1 MTFVKHKNH
10 KYLISFSIIEND
22 KQTNYS
28 RVVILYNKIT
38 SEESLY
44 QLEGCI
50 RDNFYNKGIIKE
62 LNSFLNSKCTI
73 NGFSYL
79 GKTEESVTKFL

>member
-1 MTFVKHKNH
+1 MTFFKHKNH

-62 LNSFLNSKCTI
+62 LNSFLNSKCII
-73 NGFSYL
+73 NAFSYL

>member
-1 MTFVKHKNH
+1 MTFFKHKNH

-28 RVVILYNKIT
+28 RIVILYNKIT

-62 LNSFLNSKCTI
+62 LSSFLNSKCTI
-73 NGFSYL
+73 NTFSYL
-79 GKTEESVTKFL
+79 GKTEEAVTKFL

>member
-1 MTFVKHKNH
+1 MTFFKHKNH

-62 LNSFLNSKCTI
+62 LKSFLNSKCSI
-73 NGFSYL
+73 NSFSYL